1 MLLAVRQLYGTENS
15 LVKCWLLGD
24 DDNNISNVGDLLDI
38 ASGSNC
44 FSSVSIVIV
53 L

>member
-1 MLLAVRQLYGTENS
+1 MLLAIRQFYATENS
-15 LVKCWLLGD
+15 LLKCWLLGD
-24 DDNNISNVGDLLDI
+24 NDNISNVGDLLDI